1 MTSLPLARITKA
13 VLGTAAVLALGSC
26 GEGKPPFLMLQM
38 CLHNQAGVEEFKR
51 IMQSIALDE
60 RLKHIDS
67 SDATQRD
74 LKAMDVSG
82 PNMHSSG
89 GLIYVGVEG
98 DDGLGLEGGNLGL
111 NTYDVAIGFNGPDLV
126 KARAFAEFVRA
137 KLAKRWTLKVVPP
150 NSGAFPDPDC
160 ASG

>member
-60 RLKHIDS
+60 RLKYIDS

-89 GLIYVGVEG
+89 G
-98 DDGLGLEGGNLGL
+98 
-111 NTYDVAIGFNGPDLV
+111 
-126 KARAFAEFVRA
+126 
-137 KLAKRWTLKVVPP
+137 
-150 NSGAFPDPDC
+150 
-160 ASG
+160 